1 MTTKKYRPYLS
12 VDELTAILSALKARP
27 ASSILPLITYLDG
40 YLTDITRGTRSAN
53 METKASFIETLH
65 ATNDNPKIGEDKA
78 LSAFAKWQNF
88 PESVSPAELNIVQE
102 YRYMKDLMT
111 TEEEIDYETANG
123 LS

>member
-12 VDELTAILSALKARP
+12 VEELTAILSSLKARP
-27 ASSILPLITYLDG
+27 VSSILPLITYLDG

-65 ATNDNPKIGEDKA
+65 STNDNLKIGEDKA

-111 TEEEIDYETANG
+111 TEEEIDYEVANG
-123 LS
+123 LT